1 MKLITVTAVF
11 TMCTFVLLNAQQ
23 MEAPRA
29 KKIEKKLI
37 KGSDVRIDE
46 YFWLNQREDQKVID
60 YLNAENQYTDEMMKD
75 TEMLQQKLYQEI
87 KSKIKEDDESVP
99 FKLNGY
105 WYISRYETGSEYP
118 IHTRKKESL
127 NAREEI
133 MFNVN
138 EMAKGHS
145 FYNLAGVNIS
155 ENNQLAAFGVDT
167 VSRRIYTIRIKDL
180 NTGKLLSDKLENTTG
195 GSVWAADNKT
205 LFYTR
210 KDETLRAFQ
219 IWKHKL
225 GTDQSKDQL
234 VFEEK
239 DDTFDTFVFK
249 TKSRKYIVIGSSST
263 VSDEYRFTAADH
275 PDDEFKIIQPRERN
289 LEYSIEHYGNDFY
302 ILTNK
307 DKATNFKLMK
317 TPVDKT
323 EKNNWTDVIAHRP
336 EVFIENFEIFKDY
349 LALEERFE
357 GLTRINIRSWDG
369 RTDYF
374 LPFKEEVY
382 TAGIGRNPEFD
393 TDILRIGYT
402 SMTTPSSVIDFNM
415 KNKTSEVKKV
425 QPVLGNFNKDDYET
439 KRIWVTARDGVKVPV
454 SIVYRKDLKIGADTP
469 LLQYGYGSYGINMD
483 VYFSIPRLSLLD
495 RGFIYAIAHI
505 RGGQELGRPW
515 YEDGKLL
522 KKKNTFNDFVD
533 ISSYLIEN
541 NYTSARH
548 LYAMGG
554 SAGGLLMG
562 AVMNQAPELYNGIVA
577 QVPFVD
583 VLTTMLDDSIPLTT
597 GEYDEWGNPN
607 QKEYYDYMKS
617 YSPYDNIKK
626 KDYPNL
632 LVTTGLHDSQV
643 QYWEPA
649 KWVAKLRDLKTDH
662 HLLLLKT
669 NMDAGHGGASGR
681 FESLKE
687 TALEYSFI
695 FKLEGIK
702 N

>member
-1 MKLITVTAVF
+1 MKLITTAAVF

-275 PDDEFKIIQPRERN
+275 PDDEFKIIQSRERD

-336 EVFIENFEIFKDY
+336 EVFIENFEIFNDY

-369 RTDYF
+369 KTDYF
-374 LPFKEEVY
+374 LPFKEEAY

-454 SIVYRKDLKIGADTP
+454 SIVYRKDLKIGPDTP

-541 NYTSARH
+541 NYTSAKH

-607 QKEYYDYMKS
+607 EKEYYDYMKS
-617 YSPYDNIKK
+617 YSPYDNVEK

-687 TALEYSFI
+687 TALEYSFL